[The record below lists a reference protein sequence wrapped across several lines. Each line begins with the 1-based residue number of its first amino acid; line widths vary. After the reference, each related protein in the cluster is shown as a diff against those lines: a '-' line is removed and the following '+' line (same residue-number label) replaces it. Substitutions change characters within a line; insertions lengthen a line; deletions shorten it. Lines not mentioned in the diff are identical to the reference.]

1 MKKDFDIGTKRI
13 NSASHKL
20 CIKTS
25 TSWDYVDELSE
36 GLKRIISQY
45 SKNKNLHYLIDEK
58 HPEFLKGSLSPE
70 NKILGE
76 RIKLLPDGSQIARA
90 GFSLFAKNL
99 RFNNDPDH
107 EWDVCYENTS
117 GLKTYLYSEDKIH
130 LEQGKKFKL
139 VQKFSEQYDNII
151 SNVENNFDKIEYLAL
166 YTLLKTFIRVGN
178 YDYYLKNSHK
188 GLTTLQKR
196 DLLVEGNIVLFDFIG
211 KDGVPHHIKKEFS
224 EEYIVKLK
232 KILSSRK

>member
-1 MKKDFDIGTKRI
+1 MKKDLGIGTKRI

-20 CIKTS
+20 CIKTN

-36 GLKRIISQY
+36 GLKKIISQY
-45 SKNKNLHYLIDEK
+45 SKNKKLHYLIDEK

-70 NKILGE
+70 NNIWGE

-117 GLKTYLYSEDKIH
+117 GLKTYLYSEEKIH
-130 LEQGKKFKL
+130 LEQ
-139 VQKFSEQYDNII
+139 E
-151 SNVENNFDKIEYLAL
+151 
-166 YTLLKTFIRVGN
+166 
-178 YDYYLKNSHK
+178 KN
-188 GLTTLQKR
+188 L
-196 DLLVEGNIVLFDFIG
+196 N
-211 KDGVPHHIKKEFS
+211 
-224 EEYIVKLK
+224 
-232 KILSSRK
+232 

>member
-76 RIKLLPDGSQIARA
+76 RIKLLPNGSQIARA
-90 GFSLFAKNL
+90 GFSLSLL
-99 RFNNDPDH
+99 R
-107 EWDVCYENTS
+107 
-117 GLKTYLYSEDKIH
+117 I
-130 LEQGKKFKL
+130 
-139 VQKFSEQYDNII
+139 
-151 SNVENNFDKIEYLAL
+151 
-166 YTLLKTFIRVGN
+166 
-178 YDYYLKNSHK
+178 
-188 GLTTLQKR
+188 
-196 DLLVEGNIVLFDFIG
+196 
-211 KDGVPHHIKKEFS
+211 
-224 EEYIVKLK
+224 
-232 KILSSRK
+232 